1 METGT
6 GTSGPTPRPRPEAA
20 SEEVEERDPKSET
33 EPERLVRSLTTGDQ
47 HQVSPSSLV
56 RTNTDIQALD
66 QLYAYMKEHPEKE
79 GEVNAVIGTLATAVQ
94 AYVRRMLDSRKNAD
108 NPCTPLSPLLLG

>member
-6 GTSGPTPRPRPEAA
+6 GTPGPTPRPRPEAA

-47 HQVSPSSLV
+47 HQVS
-56 RTNTDIQALD
+56 TCTTTI
-66 QLYAYMKEHPEKE
+66 M
-79 GEVNAVIGTLATAVQ
+79 G
-94 AYVRRMLDSRKNAD
+94 MNAD
-108 NPCTPLSPLLLG
+108 I

>member
-6 GTSGPTPRPRPEAA
+6 GTPGPTPRPRPEAA
-20 SEEVEERDPKSET
+20 SEEVEDRDPKSDT

-47 HQVSPSSLV
+47 HQVSHLFV
-56 RTNTDIQALD
+56 LLIMITDDQALD

-79 GEVNAVIGTLATAVQ
+79 GEVNTVIGTLATAVQ

-108 NPCTPLSPLLLG
+108 NPCASLLYSM